1 MNSLSRRSVI
11 LGSLGIVATGTLAA
25 CSASQP
31 AGTPTAFGTPTA
43 VPTTPGQRVTTAKLI
58 AKRATLDLGG
68 PEVGTWAYGD
78 TAPGPLIRATAG
90 DLVRVTLDNQLPA
103 DTSIHWHGIALANA
117 ADGVPGMTQDPI
129 RPSTTFTY
137 EFVAPDPGTYFY
149 HPHSGVQLDR
159 GLYAA
164 LIVDDP
170 QEPGGYDLEY
180 VVVLDDWVDG
190 TGRTPDDVL
199 TQLIAKGGSA
209 TSGGMGGMGGMDHGS
224 MGMGGGAAPFG
235 DAGDVQYPHYLING
249 RVPAAPDV
257 LAAKP
262 GQRVRLRV
270 INAASDTIFTV
281 ALGGHRMTVT
291 HSDGFPVQPTETGAF
306 YIGMG
311 ERYDAVVTLKDGV
324 FPLVAAP
331 FGKQGQALALVRTG
345 AGAAPP
351 ATLRPDE
358 LAGPVLLGTTL
369 VAAESARLAQRDA
382 EATEVIQLNGQMAP
396 YQWGINGG
404 PFGENEPIVITKGER
419 VHLDLANMTM
429 MTHPFHIHGHTFGL
443 LSSGLR
449 KDTVLLRPMET
460 IAVELQAD
468 NAGDWAAHCHNIYH
482 AEAGMMIGLNYRA

>member
-1 MNSLSRRSVI
+1 MQHLTRRSLV
-11 LGSLGIVATGTLAA
+11 LGGLGIAGAGALGA
-25 CSASQP
+25 CSGSQP
-31 AGTPTAFGTPTA
+31 STTAKAFGTPTPLA
-43 VPTTPGQRVTTAKLI
+43 TTPGQRVTTANLV
-58 AKRATLDLGG
+58 AKQTTLDLGG
-68 PEVGTWAYGD
+68 PKVATWTYGD

-103 DTSIHWHGIALANA
+103 DTTIHWHGIALANA

-129 RPSTTFTY
+129 KPGTRYTY
-137 EFVAPDPGTYFY
+137 QFVAPDPGTYFY
-149 HPHSGVQLDR
+149 HPHVGVQLDR

-164 LIVDDP
+164 LVVDDP
-170 QEPGGYDLEY
+170 REPGAYDHEY

-199 TQLIAKGGSA
+199 KELVAKGGSA

-224 MGMGGGAAPFG
+224 MGMGSGTAPFG
-235 DAGDVQYPHYLING
+235 DAGDVVYPHYLING
-249 RVPAAPDV
+249 RVPATPDV
-257 LAAKP
+257 LEAKP
-262 GQRVRLRV
+262 GQKVRLRV

-281 ALGGHRMTVT
+281 ALGSHRMTVT
-291 HSDGFPVQPTETGAF
+291 HSDGFPVLPTETGAF

-311 ERYDAVVTLKDGV
+311 ERYDAVVTLQDGV

-331 FGKQGQALALVRTG
+331 FGKQGQAMALIRTG
-345 AGAAPP
+345 SGSAPAATTRP
-351 ATLRPDE
+351 AE
-358 LAGPVLLGTTL
+358 LAGPVLHGSALA
-369 VAAESARLAQRDA
+369 AAESARLAKKDIDA
-382 EATEVIQLNGQMAP
+382 TASVQLNGQMAP

-404 PFGENEPIVITKGER
+404 KFGENDPIMFSKGQR
-419 VHLDLANMTM
+419 VRLDLANMTM

-443 LSSGLR
+443 VNSGLR

-482 AEAGMMIGLNYRA
+482 AEAGMMIAMIYRA